1 MQGEKKMRTYFRK
14 STKETKMSV
23 EEITM
28 ETWENEKIIA
38 EVTTQLTFWDVNIY
52 DKETN
57 LIQDRKSYTT
67 RRSAS
72 RAAKNLTV

>member
-1 MQGEKKMRTYFRK
+1 MRTYFRK
-14 STKETKMSV
+14 STKQTKCSV

-28 ETWENEKIIA
+28 ETWENEKIMA
-38 EVTTQLTFWDVNIY
+38 EVTTQLTFWGVNIY
-52 DKETN
+52 DKKTN

-72 RAAKNLTV
+72 RAAKRLTEKK